1 MTKRTR
7 DFALASLLCSFDCKL
22 VNYTTDE
29 LGQMW
34 FEFETTDVVTELERL
49 YYLATAT
56 TNVQKYNAAQKMLKS
71 LIYENRKVIYE
82 NRIGKFNTRTVYSA

>member
-1 MTKRTR
+1 MNKRTR
-7 DFALASLLCSFDCKL
+7 DFALASLLCSADCKL
-22 VNYTTDE
+22 MNYTTDD

-34 FEFETTDVVTELERL
+34 FEFEDNDVAADLERK

-82 NRIGKFNTRTVYSA
+82 HRIGKFNARTA